1 MTRFFVRALGAVLL
15 LLDECG
21 VAVGRDPHEDA
32 VADFSRPAGDFV
44 LFGFGHVAADH
55 LPALD
60 LGLVDPVA
68 DI

>member
-1 MTRFFVRALGAVLL
+1 MDRAGTSAGDVLF

-32 VADFSRPAGDFV
+32 VADFSHPAGDFV

-55 LPALD
+55 LPALT
-60 LGLVDPVA
+60 LAWLTQ
-68 DI
+68 